1 VVRYRQEKFLP
12 RYQDLLSRT
21 AQFDKG
27 GKILGEESLP
37 DGQREVILHYHD
49 ESIFYG
55 NDRRKLRRTHSLESC
70 KPYAKGEGQSVMIVD
85 FVSATI
91 GWLASP
97 DGTERARVHIRP
109 GKARDGYFS
118 SEEVMNQLN
127 TAMDI
132 LERFYPQYKHVFI
145 FDNARTHTK
154 RAECALS
161 ARSMP
166 KKPHPTFGANCVVRD
181 DHGKPIVD
189 PQGRPLTERRRMEDA
204 TFQDGARQPLYFPQ
218 NHTRYPGFFKGMTA
232 ILRERGFED
241 PEKIRAACP
250 GFKCDKEAINCCQ
263 RRILFDE
270 KDFTNVPSLVES
282 HCQTRGFEVLFLP
295 KFHPELNMIEMCW
308 GYAKRLYREL
318 PPTQK
323 MDEIERNALHSPD
336 NVPLDSMRR

>member
-1 VVRYRQEKFLP
+1 
-12 RYQDLLSRT
+12 
-21 AQFDKG
+21 
-27 GKILGEESLP
+27 
-37 DGQREVILHYHD
+37 
-49 ESIFYG
+49 
-55 NDRRKLRRTHSLESC
+55 
-70 KPYAKGEGQSVMIVD
+70 
-85 FVSATI
+85 
-91 GWLASP
+91 
-97 DGTERARVHIRP
+97 
-109 GKARDGYFS
+109 
-118 SEEVMNQLN
+118 
-127 TAMDI
+127 
-132 LERFYPQYKHVFI
+132 
-145 FDNARTHTK
+145 
-154 RAECALS
+154 
-161 ARSMP
+161 
-166 KKPHPTFGANCVVRD
+166 
-181 DHGKPIVD
+181 
-189 PQGRPLTERRRMEDA
+189 MEDA